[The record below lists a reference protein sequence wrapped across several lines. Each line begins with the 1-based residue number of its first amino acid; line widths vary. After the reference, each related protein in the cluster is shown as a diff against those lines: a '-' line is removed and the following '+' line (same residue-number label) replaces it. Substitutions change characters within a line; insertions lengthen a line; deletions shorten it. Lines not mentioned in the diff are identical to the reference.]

1 MVRQREF
8 DVFLA
13 HNSQDKPLVRGI
25 ANELK
30 QRDIKP
36 WLDEE
41 QIPPGRSFQEVIQQ
55 AVPNVSSAAIF
66 IGVAGLGN
74 WQAMELRILISQ
86 CVEADIPVIPVLL
99 PGVETIPEPLIFLKQ
114 LNWVRFNTE
123 MDDNALDNLE
133 WGITGRKPDPT
144 SRIEQKYSELSVRL
158 ALLLEAGRWREANEE
173 TRKIILKVAGQEK
186 EGYLT
191 DEKIQQ
197 FPSQFLRHI
206 DILWNGYSSGKFG
219 FNIQKR
225 IMRESKKDPKVFGQR
240 VGWCKEDG
248 WISASQV
255 IYSVDAPEGH
265 LPWGTIE
272 TITMDNAGLTAIV
285 DTIRWGTKGLAKQD
299 WQRQLIVDFVDF
311 MNTVTGDKSDK
322 EQMKRNLE
330 YELSHEKAWWE
341 GERLAE
347 IQINKLFSFL
357 INFS

>member
-1 MVRQREF
+1 MVRQPEF

-13 HNSQDKPLVRGI
+13 HNSKDKPLVRSI

-30 QRDIKP
+30 QRDINP

-99 PGVETIPEPLIFLKQ
+99 PGVDTIPEPLIFLKQ

-123 MDDNALDNLE
+123 MDNNALDNLE

-144 SRIEQKYSELSVRL
+144 SRAIRL
-158 ALLLEAGRWREANEE
+158 IDCTALENLLAAGRWREANEE

-206 DILWNGYSSGKFG
+206 DILWNDYSSGKFG
-219 FNIQKR
+219 FRVQKR
-225 IMRESKKDPKVFGQR
+225 IMIESKKDPKAFGQR
-240 VGWCKEDG
+240 VGWCDQEG
-248 WISASQV
+248 WIAASRV
-255 IYSVDAPEGH
+255 IYNPINAPEGH
-265 LPWGTIE
+265 LPWGTIK
-272 TITMDNAGLTAIV
+272 TITMDNVGLGAIV

-299 WQRQLIVDFVDF
+299 WQKQLIVDFVDF
-311 MNTVTGDKSDK
+311 MNKVTGYESDK
-322 EQMKRNLE
+322 EEMKRSLE
-330 YELSHEKAWWE
+330 YELSHDEAWWE
-341 GERLAE
+341 GERLE
-347 IQINKLFSFL
+347 KLQINKLFSLL
-357 INFS
+357 INF